1 MQTFLTN
8 WNWMWMLPR
17 RSVTLVT
24 LGNRACVAANDI
36 AENDKSN

>member
-1 MQTFLTN
+1 
-8 WNWMWMLPR
+8 MWMLPR